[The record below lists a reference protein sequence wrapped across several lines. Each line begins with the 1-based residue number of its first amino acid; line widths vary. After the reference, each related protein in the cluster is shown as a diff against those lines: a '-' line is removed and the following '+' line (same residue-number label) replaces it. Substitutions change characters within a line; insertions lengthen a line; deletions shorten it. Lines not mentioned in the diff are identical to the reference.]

1 MKDPKQLLVR
11 NIFSN
16 WFTLAVKVAVV
27 FYMTPFMVHH
37 LGKESF
43 GVWALVFSIIAYADF
58 LDLGMRQSLARY
70 LPKYYAVK
78 DYDGL
83 NRVINSSSFMYGI
96 FGTVSLTAA
105 VVIALFFLGLFNISG
120 EQVSAMRWTLIL
132 IGAST
137 AIKFY
142 AMPSTSIGPFHRYDV
157 RNGISIFY
165 LLISTAVQIYYL
177 MAGCGIVTLAVINLG
192 STTFGSITRRWF
204 QQRLI
209 PQIKFGRRYLNKDT
223 IRKMLSYGS
232 YSFLIIVVNL
242 VIFNSDNVII
252 GIVLS
257 TTFVTYYAIA
267 LTVISYLRSMINA
280 IGVPLVPAISHFEA
294 TGDLKVVAGMSEQIL
309 KYLFYLCTGACCG
322 ILIFGADFIRLWMGP
337 GFELTVDILY
347 ILVVPAIVY
356 LPQVASNSI
365 LFGIGKHRLLLVILA
380 VEAVANIALSL
391 VLVFKI
397 GILGVALGTA
407 IPQII
412 IYSFVYPVAYHR
424 VLNASVKRFYVTS
437 LRSILLGAVFAGPV
451 GLLVKEYLAT
461 ENWAGFSI
469 GVILTGLVILAG
481 FVWLVL
487 ERDDR
492 RRIWSSLREFRDN
505 DGNQR

>member
-11 NIFSN
+11 NVFSN
-16 WFTLAVKVAVV
+16 WFALAVKVAIV

-70 LPKYYAVK
+70 LPMYYAIK

-96 FGTVSLTAA
+96 FGTVAFLAA
-105 VVIALFFLGLFNISG
+105 LIIALFFLDLFNVSS
-120 EQVSAMRWTLIL
+120 ELVSAMRWTLIVV
-132 IGAST
+132 GVST

-142 AMPSTSIGPFHRYDV
+142 AIPATSIGPFHRYDI
-157 RNGISIFY
+157 RNTIGVFY
-165 LLISTAVQIYYL
+165 RLAGAAVQIYYL
-177 MAGCGIVTLAVINLG
+177 SIGYGIVTLAVINLG
-192 STTFGSITRRWF
+192 TTAFGSITSRLA
-204 QQRLI
+204 QQRLV
-209 PQIKFGRRYLNKDT
+209 PQIKFSRRYLNKDT

-232 YSFLIIVVNL
+232 YSFLITIVNL
-242 VIFNSDNVII
+242 IILSSDNVII
-252 GIVLS
+252 GITLS
-257 TTFVTYYAIA
+257 ATYVTYYAIA
-267 LTVISYLRSMINA
+267 LTVMMYLRSLMNA

-294 TGDLKVVAGMSEQIL
+294 TDNLKVVADMSERIL

-347 ILVVPAIVY
+347 ILAVPAIIF

-412 IYSFVYPVAYHR
+412 IYSFVYPIAYHR
-424 VLNASVKRFYVTS
+424 VLKASVKRFYVNG
-437 LRSILLGAVFAGPV
+437 LRSIFLGVAFACPV
-451 GLLVKEYLAT
+451 GLLIREYLAT
-461 ENWAGFSI
+461 KNWTGFSI

-487 ERDDR
+487 KREDR
-492 RRIWSSLREFRDN
+492 RRIWSSLRKS
-505 DGNQR
+505 G